1 MFVVRSF
8 SIWIT
13 SHQSFLIVL
22 NHCIKVCYVWGLGV
36 NLAVSDLQGRNVFE
50 LWCFLKSQAPSHSWW
65 HPCLKRSGKVFKPET
80 FYWCRYRIAHRQC
93 AQSSWASKKQ
103 RSEDGDPYAVQTLLG
118 WTINGPL
125 GRPSQA
131 ILQIVSSLMPSSYV
145 SVKWNS
151 MISSSASRKKCCK
164 TEYFAEYFDKDTI
177 QRVRRNFYV
186 DDCLKSAED
195 NQQASW
201 LVNQLRQL
209 LPKGGFHLTK
219 WISNAYNVIQS
230 VLVSERA
237 GSIKELGN
245 LPVERALEIQW
256 DVHSDT
262 LHFKI
267 VVMDR
272 PPTRRGIWALCN
284 VSHYVTECV
293 TLWHQQNHVI
303 WESDLMRDMF
313 LYCTFTVGRYI
324 VWL

>member
-1 MFVVRSF
+1 
-8 SIWIT
+8 
-13 SHQSFLIVL
+13 
-22 NHCIKVCYVWGLGV
+22 
-36 NLAVSDLQGRNVFE
+36 
-50 LWCFLKSQAPSHSWW
+50 
-65 HPCLKRSGKVFKPET
+65 
-80 FYWCRYRIAHRQC
+80 
-93 AQSSWASKKQ
+93 
-103 RSEDGDPYAVQTLLG
+103 
-118 WTINGPL
+118 
-125 GRPSQA
+125 
-131 ILQIVSSLMPSSYV
+131 MPSSYV

-303 WESDLMRDMF
+303 WESPSSYEICFCTVLLQSVDI
-313 LYCTFTVGRYI
+313 LYDCRCS
-324 VWL
+324 